1 MIVRWLTVMIKVL
14 TTSVDPVAFVAAGFQ
29 FWKEN
34 YDIFIDIEH
43 KETDICLCDNH
54 SITEFLL

>member
-1 MIVRWLTVMIKVL
+1 MIKVL